1 MSSKSATHLTLH
13 QPSLSPVFSPD
24 IAQMLSKM
32 TSPPAARGPPV
43 SSPTL
48 TQTTP
53 PRDLSNWYLGLHS
66 GTQCIATSQATD
78 VRVVKDGLPVPVH
91 LRSPSGTHPICK
103 VWETTVTSSIIPIA
117 DRLGV
122 PFTCIVL
129 ICIARPSGEV
139 SETEKED
146 GEECWPPIIWVAV
159 EPGWSDI
166 SPSGRFVEEVME
178 VLRPLDLGE
187 FHVEVHTG

>member
-1 MSSKSATHLTLH
+1 MPASRHARSRNVRPLFRIRLLKHGGSAPHHSAENDSSDPT
-13 QPSLSPVFSPD
+13 
-24 IAQMLSKM
+24 
-32 TSPPAARGPPV
+32 RGSPV

-66 GTQCIATSQATD
+66 GTRCIATSQAD
-78 VRVVKDGLPVPVH
+78 VRVSKDGHPVPVY
-91 LRSPSGTHPICK
+91 LCPPSGTHPICK
-103 VWETTVTSSIIPIA
+103 VWETIVTSSIIPIA

-139 SETEKED
+139 GETEKED
-146 GEECWPPIIWVAV
+146 AEERWPPIIWVAV
-159 EPGWSDI
+159 KPGWSDR

-178 VLRPLDLGE
+178 VLWKS
-187 FHVEVHTG
+187 